1 MEAELV
7 ALATASATAIVQQ
20 MATDGW
26 TRARD
31 RVVSFF
37 ANRGAASPSAEDIA
51 SDPEG
56 IASDL
61 DRSQG
66 ELATAQQ
73 EGDEEAAAD
82 VRAEWRNRM
91 RRVLRDDP
99 EAASEL
105 RVLLD
110 ELKPGIPAQQV
121 GDVHNTI
128 SGGTQHGPVVQTGTI
143 GSLHF
148 GTGGGE

>member
-7 ALATASATAIVQQ
+7 ELAKASATAIVQQ

-37 ANRGAASPSAEDIA
+37 ANRGAASPSAEDA

-61 DRSQG
+61 DRSQA

-91 RRVLRDDP
+91 RRVLRADP

-110 ELKPGIPAQQV
+110 ELNPALPAQRV
-121 GDVHNTI
+121 RDVHNTI

-148 GTGGGE
+148 GTDGGE

>member
-26 TRARD
+26 IRARD

-37 ANRGAASPSAEDIA
+37 ANRGAASPSPED
-51 SDPEG
+51 

-61 DRSQG
+61 DRSQA
-66 ELATAQQ
+66 ELTTAQQ
-73 EGDEEAAAD
+73 EDDEEAAAD
-82 VRAEWRNRM
+82 VRAEWRNRV
-91 RRVLRDDP
+91 RRSLRDDP

-110 ELKPGIPAQQV
+110 ELNPGIPAQQV
-121 GDVHNTI
+121 GEVHNTI

-143 GSLHF
+143 GSLRF

>member
-7 ALATASATAIVQQ
+7 QLATAGATALVQQ

-31 RVVSFF
+31 RVVGFF
-37 ANRGAASPSAEDIA
+37 AGRGEGSPSPEDI
-51 SDPEG
+51 E
-56 IASDL
+56 SDL
-61 DRSQG
+61 DRSQA
-66 ELATAQQ
+66 ELATAQR
-73 EGDEEAAAD
+73 ENDEEAAAD

-91 RRVLRDDP
+91 RRALREDP
-99 EAASEL
+99 EAACEL
-105 RVLLD
+105 RTLLD
-110 ELKPGIPAQQV
+110 ELSPGLPAQRV

-128 SGGTQHGPVVQTGTI
+128 SGGTQHDAVQAGTI
-143 GSLHF
+143 GRVRF